1 MNEIKSKVY
10 YEIDEDLIQSAVED
24 NLGRKL
30 TEKELDRLPDA
41 IINSVDFLSE
51 IYDAVLNIAK
61 DVMDENYQDPAIIE
75 TDSPEK
81 DA

>member
-24 NLGRKL
+24 NLGRNL
-30 TEKELDRLPDA
+30 TEKELNRLPDA
-41 IINSVDFLSE
+41 IINSLDFLLE

-61 DVMDENYQDPAIIE
+61 DIMDENYQDPFIIE
-75 TDSPEK
+75 TDSPE
-81 DA
+81 

>member
-1 MNEIKSKVY
+1 MKEIKSKVY

-61 DVMDENYQDPAIIE
+61 DVMDENYQDPVIIE
-75 TDSPEK
+75 TDSPEE
-81 DA
+81 DT

>member
-30 TEKELDRLPDA
+30 TKKELDRLPDA
-41 IINSVDFLSE
+41 IINSLDFLLE

-61 DVMDENYQDPAIIE
+61 DVMNENYQDLFIIE
-75 TDSPEK
+75 TDSLGK
-81 DA
+81 DV